1 LDYVE
6 RGAERHQSIF
16 ELLFLPQRLQTSAG
30 RRKGDATLFAQ
41 EHQSGHATAGW
52 GKRVASPIIRQI
64 LKERRAL
71 QASKKAEQRVVDR
84 IHRTPGAIRVNEKAL
99 TLGYGTP
106 DFVRRGYYT
115 DQPFNC
121 KDCGKEQVWTA
132 AQQKWW
138 YEVAS
143 APAITKAVRCRE
155 CRRKERLRVEAAR
168 KQSND
173 GLQRKRRAR
182 T

>member
-1 LDYVE
+1 MLRENKHLIVE
-6 RGAERHQSIF
+6 RVRSHKVAAPKEPKVMSEAKNKR
-16 ELLFLPQRLQTSAG
+16 T
-30 RRKGDATLFAQ
+30 RRQ
-41 EHQSGHATAGW
+41 
-52 GKRVASPIIRQI
+52 V
-64 LKERRAL
+64 LKEKRAQ

-84 IHRTPGAIRVNEKAL
+84 IDRTPGAIRVNETAL
-99 TLGYGTP
+99 KLGYGTP

-138 YEVAS
+138 YEVAG

-168 KQSND
+168 KQSKD
-173 GLQRKRRAR
+173 GLQRKRNAR